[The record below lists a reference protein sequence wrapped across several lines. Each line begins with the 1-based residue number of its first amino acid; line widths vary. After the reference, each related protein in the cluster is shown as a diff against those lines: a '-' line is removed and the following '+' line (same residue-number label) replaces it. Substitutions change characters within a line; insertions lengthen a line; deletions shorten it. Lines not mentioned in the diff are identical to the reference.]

1 MKKGSVKWIAG
12 LILLVV
18 LIAGAL
24 FLYHKLSQEYKGDNL
39 RQNIADGASSEESEA
54 VPSTVQAPDFT
65 VLDAEGNEVKLSD
78 YIGKPIVLNFWA
90 TWCYYC
96 KEEMPDFNTA
106 YEKYPEIQFL
116 MINATDGNRETV
128 DGAKAY
134 IQEQEFD
141 FEVLFDTK
149 REAVSAYCVS
159 SFRTTYFIDKSG
171 ALIARGS
178 GMMDLNTLEKGI
190 KMISE

>member
-1 MKKGSVKWIAG
+1 MLIDGNAELNYRLARSLAVLLGKDKDESKDIFEKCKKIYNARSKYLHEGQTK
-12 LILLVV
+12 
-18 LIAGAL
+18 
-24 FLYHKLSQEYKGDNL
+24 
-39 RQNIADGASSEESEA
+39 NI
-54 VPSTVQAPDFT
+54 
-65 VLDAEGNEVKLSD
+65 
-78 YIGKPIVLNFWA
+78 
-90 TWCYYC
+90 
-96 KEEMPDFNTA
+96 
-106 YEKYPEIQFL
+106 YPEIQFL

-149 REAVSAYCVS
+149 REAVSAYYVT
-159 SFRTTYFIDKSG
+159 SFPTTYFIDKSG